1 MEKNFLINKFSEAL
15 YQNRAA
21 IFVGTGISQPSCGI
35 DWYALLKPL
44 AAELGIIPD
53 NDTDNLALIS
63 QYIVNYHVGNRG
75 PLINEITE
83 SLTKKYALNE
93 YHHLLRLINVS
104 TIWTTNYDTFLER
117 AFGEFSTDVKV
128 SDKDITR
135 KVSEYQVEIIKMHGC
150 IDNSTH
156 EEIVITQEDYED
168 FFINRPAT
176 TVRLKNDLLRKTFLF
191 IGYSYRDPDLN
202 NIMVEARRLS
212 GKATQ
217 QHFMIL
223 KKETNPP
230 KRQRQDLWCNNL
242 KRVGLSCVLIDQ
254 WRELEGILSLI
265 GQKSRGKTVYTVGS
279 LETRE
284 SIFAKELGKE
294 LASLKDLILISG
306 QAAGISNN
314 VVCAFTEEC
323 INNKVDMNTR
333 LRIFPN
339 PYAADPGISDSY
351 MLLPLLKKWRSRL
364 LSSTQI
370 VIVFDGETVTKAELE
385 VARTLNCKIIPV
397 FPVETNKDSDLV
409 NELLVDQEILGFLHE
424 NFPDYLKKLTDF
436 RVTVKDVVECV
447 AKILESC

>member
-1 MEKNFLINKFSEAL
+1 
-15 YQNRAA
+15 
-21 IFVGTGISQPSCGI
+21 
-35 DWYALLKPL
+35 
-44 AAELGIIPD
+44 
-53 NDTDNLALIS
+53 
-63 QYIVNYHVGNRG
+63 
-75 PLINEITE
+75 
-83 SLTKKYALNE
+83 
-93 YHHLLRLINVS
+93 VS

>member
-1 MEKNFLINKFSEAL
+1 MDKNFLINKFSEAL

-21 IFVGTGISQPSCGI
+21 IFIGTGISQPSCGI

-44 AAELGIIPD
+44 AAELGITPD

-63 QYIVNYHVGNRG
+63 QYIVNFHVGNRG

-117 AFGEFSTDVKV
+117 AFGEFPVDVKV
-128 SDKDITR
+128 NDKDIIR

-176 TVRLKNDLLRKTFLF
+176 TVRLKKDLLRKTFLF

-202 NIMVEARRLS
+202 NIMVEARRLA

-217 QHFMIL
+217 QHFMVL
-223 KKETNPP
+223 KKETNQQ

-242 KRVGLSCVLIDQ
+242 KRLGLSCVLIDQ
-254 WRELEGILSLI
+254 WRELEEILSLI
-265 GQKSRGKTVYTVGS
+265 GQKSRGKTVYVIGS

-284 SIFAKELGKE
+284 SEFAKELGKE
-294 LASLKDLILISG
+294 LASQKDLILISG

-323 INNKVDMNTR
+323 INNKIDMNTR

-351 MLLPLLKKWRSRL
+351 ILLPLLKKWRSRL

-370 VIVFDGETVTKAELE
+370 VLVFDGETVTKAEIE
-385 VARTLNCKIIPV
+385 VARSLNCKIIPV
-397 FPVETNKDSDLV
+397 FTNETNKASELV
-409 NELLVDQEILGFLHE
+409 NELLADEEIIGFLNE
-424 NFPDYLKKLTDF
+424 NLSDYLHKLTNF
-436 RVTVKDVVECV
+436 QVTVKDIVETV
-447 AKILESC
+447 AEILESC